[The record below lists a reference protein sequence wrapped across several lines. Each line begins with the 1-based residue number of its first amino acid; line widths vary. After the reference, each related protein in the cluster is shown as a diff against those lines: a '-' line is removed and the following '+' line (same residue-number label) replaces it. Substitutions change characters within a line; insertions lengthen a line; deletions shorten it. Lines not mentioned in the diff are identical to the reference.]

1 MATWTKVVVE
11 NASGTIAQ
19 KSAGLVDAD
28 YGDIT
33 VSSNSFTIDNNV
45 VDASAL
51 NVADNGTS
59 GQVLSSDGD
68 GTFSWVSNVTSV
80 ALNDITD
87 VVESSEA
94 NLDVLSYD
102 GTNSRWEN
110 KTLANAG
117 IATKNHSHTIYAGL
131 NGDATKNFSVLD
143 LTLGGNDIKASDG
156 TVAVTTSGANVTVA
170 GDLTVGGSDIKASDG
185 TTALTLADSTGNVT
199 VAGDL
204 TVTGTTITTATEK
217 IEIADNTLV
226 LNSDKTATA
235 DVDAGIIVERGG
247 DGHNALFYWDEGDDR
262 WCIGTNNEA
271 DLTSTPA
278 YTGDVMLVRRDSSFD
293 SNSTKVPVGHI
304 QNISGVLY
312 VRTA

>member
-1 MATWTKVVVE
+1 MATWKKVVVE

-33 VSSNSFTIDNNV
+33 VSSNAFTIDNNV

-51 NVADNGTS
+51 NVSGDGSS
-59 GQVLSSDGD
+59 GQVLASDGD
-68 GTFSWVSNVTSV
+68 GSFSWTSNVTSV
-80 ALNDITD
+80 AMNDISDATITSVAD
-87 VVESSEA
+87 NE
-94 NLDVLSYD
+94 VLSYD
-102 GTNSRWEN
+102 NSSSQWIN
-110 KTLANAG
+110 QTLAEAG
-117 IATKNHSHTIYAGL
+117 IAPKS
-131 NGDATKNFSVLD
+131 GDTSTNFSVAD
-143 LTLGGNDIKASDG
+143 LILGGNDIKASDN
-156 TVAVTTSGANVTVA
+156 TVAITTSSANVTVA

-262 WCIGTNNEA
+262 WCVGTNVET
-271 DLTSTPA
+271 DLTTTPA

-293 SNSTKVPVGHI
+293 SSSTKVPVGHL

-312 VRTA
+312 LRTA

>member
-1 MATWTKVVVE
+1 MATWKKVVVE

-33 VSSNSFTIDNNV
+33 VSSNSFTIDDNV

-51 NVADNGTS
+51 NVSGDGSS
-59 GQVLSSDGD
+59 GQVLASDGD
-68 GTFSWVSNVTSV
+68 GSFSWTSNVTSV
-80 ALNDITD
+80 AMNDITD
-87 VVESSEA
+87 ATITSVADNE
-94 NLDVLSYD
+94 VLSYD
-102 GTNSRWEN
+102 NSSSSWIN
-110 KTLANAG
+110 QTLAEAG
-117 IATKNHSHTIYAGL
+117 IAPKS
-131 NGDATKNFSVLD
+131 GDTSTNFSVAD
-143 LTLGGNDIKASDG
+143 LILGGNDIKASDNS
-156 TVAVTTSGANVTVA
+156 VAITTSSANVTIA

-185 TTALTLADSTGNVT
+185 TTALTLADTTGNVT

-262 WCIGTNNEA
+262 WCVGTNVET
-271 DLTSTPA
+271 DLTTTPA
-278 YTGDVMLVRRDSSFD
+278 YTGDVMMVRRDSSFD
-293 SNSTKVPVGHI
+293 SSSTKVPVGHL

>member
-1 MATWTKVVVE
+1 MATWNKVVVE

-59 GQVLSSDGD
+59 GQVLQSDGD
-68 GTFSWVSNVTSV
+68 GSFSWTSNVTSV
-80 ALNDITD
+80 ALNDVTD
-87 VVESSEA
+87 VVESSLA

-102 GTNSRWEN
+102 SGDSRWEN
-110 KTLANAG
+110 KTLSDAG
-117 IATKNHSHTIYAGL
+117 IAAKAHNHDSTYAGI
-131 NGDATKNFSVLD
+131 NGDAAKNFSVLD

-156 TVAVTTSGANVTVA
+156 TVAVTTSGA
-170 GDLTVGGSDIKASDG
+170 D
-185 TTALTLADSTGNVT
+185 VT

-204 TVTGTTITTATEK
+204 TVTGNDIKSSSATAITLSGADVTIAGDLTVSGSTVTTTTETL
-217 IEIADNTLV
+217 EIADNTLI

-271 DLTSTPA
+271 DLTSTPT

-293 SNSTKVPVGHI
+293 SDSTKVPVGHL